1 MTENEYAYELRLL
14 AERFPPLE
22 YHLVDV
28 DGGPSA
34 VIAAYEKGES
44 IPVYTGDSENTI
56 WGEPEMNWLFR
67 AHHDSIHLR
76 YDVPFTQLGEYI
88 TAEISSALAEI
99 MGFKALAFAIRADV
113 AGFAAYQADNNKFA
127 PQGLSKTLMDTVR
140 VAVEGEKYRT
150 AK

>member
-1 MTENEYAYELRLL
+1 MTENEYAYELQLL
-14 AERFPPLE
+14 TERFPPLE

-34 VIAAYEKGES
+34 VVAAYEKGES
-44 IPVYTGDSENTI
+44 IPVYTGDSEDTI
-56 WGEPEMNWLFR
+56 WGKPEMNWLFR

-99 MGFKALAFAIRADV
+99 MGFKALAFAIRAEV